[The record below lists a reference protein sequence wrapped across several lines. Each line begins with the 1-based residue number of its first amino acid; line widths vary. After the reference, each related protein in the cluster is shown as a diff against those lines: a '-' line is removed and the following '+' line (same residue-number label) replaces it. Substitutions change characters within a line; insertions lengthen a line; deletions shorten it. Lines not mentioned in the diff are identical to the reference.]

1 MCDGSGG
8 SGAMSAPAAIVTG
21 EPMARKRKVNYPPA
35 KTANRPPPATG
46 APGDAPYVRQTVA
59 TINLSAAK
67 GQKGLAVGSRVRIIG
82 TGLYANEAATIEK
95 LVNGVIPQAVV
106 RTDAGKHRQVRT
118 IDLEPLPPGTPRT
131 VAEPA
136 AAEPAASATEATEPT
151 ESAS

>member
-1 MCDGSGG
+1 
-8 SGAMSAPAAIVTG
+8 
-21 EPMARKRKVNYPPA
+21 MARKRKVNYPPA
-35 KTANRPPPATG
+35 KTANRPAPPTG

-67 GQKGLAVGSRVRIIG
+67 GQKGLSVGSRVRIVG

-118 IDLEPLPPGTPRT
+118 IDLEPLPPGTPAASPEPAAGRDGET
-131 VAEPA
+131 AEPA
-136 AAEPAASATEATEPT
+136 S
-151 ESAS
+151 